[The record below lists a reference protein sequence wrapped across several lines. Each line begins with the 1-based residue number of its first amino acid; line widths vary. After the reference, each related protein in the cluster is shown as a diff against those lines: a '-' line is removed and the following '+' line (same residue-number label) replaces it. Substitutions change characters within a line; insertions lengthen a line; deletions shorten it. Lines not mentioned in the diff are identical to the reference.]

1 MNGVVMISGNGSNLQ
16 SIIDNAPGID
26 LNISCV
32 ISSNS
37 DAYGLKRAEKAG
49 IPTAVID
56 YKLFDS
62 RFKAD
67 KEIMKVIDDSR
78 AEVIILA
85 GYMRILSSEFI
96 DRYLGKILNIH
107 PSLLPKFK
115 GLNTHQRA
123 IDAAE
128 KIHGASVHFVTEELD
143 GGPVIAQSVV
153 EIESTDNTKSLASKV
168 LNKEHILYPRI
179 ICWYTHGRI
188 KLIENKGVQLDGQ
201 LI

>member
-1 MNGVVMISGNGSNLQ
+1 MNGVVLISGSGSNLQ
-16 SIIDNAPGID
+16 SIIDNASEID

-32 ISSNS
+32 ISNNS
-37 DAYGLKRAEKAG
+37 DAYGLKRAKKAG
-49 IPTAVID
+49 MPIAVID
-56 YKLFDS
+56 HQLFDS
-62 RFKAD
+62 RLAAD
-67 KEIMKVIDDSR
+67 KEIMKVIDNSK

-96 DRYLGKILNIH
+96 DKYLGKILNIH

-143 GGPVIAQSVV
+143 GGPVIAQSSV
-153 EIESTDNTKSLASKV
+153 EINTADNAKSLASKV
-168 LNKEHILYPRI
+168 LDKEHILYPRI
-179 ICWYTHGRI
+179 IYWYTQGRI
-188 KLIENKGVQLDGQ
+188 KLINNNSVQLDGQ

>member
-1 MNGVVMISGNGSNLQ
+1 MNGVVLISGNGSNLQ
-16 SIIDNAPGID
+16 SIIDNAPEID

-123 IDAAE
+123 IEATE
-128 KIHGASVHFVTEELD
+128 KIHGASVHFVTKDLD
-143 GGPVIAQSVV
+143 GGPVIAQSIV
-153 EIESTDNTKSLASKV
+153 EIEPIDNTKSLASKV
-168 LNKEHILYPRI
+168 LKKEHILYPRI
-179 ICWYTHGRI
+179 IYWYTQGRI
-188 KLIENKGVQLDGQ
+188 KLIDNNGVQLDGQ
-201 LI
+201 II

>member
-1 MNGVVMISGNGSNLQ
+1 MNGVVLISGSGSNLQ
-16 SIIDNAPGID
+16 SIIDNASEID

-32 ISSNS
+32 ISNNS
-37 DAYGLKRAEKAG
+37 DAYGLKRAKKAD
-49 IPTAVID
+49 IPTTVID
-56 YKLFDS
+56 HQLFDS
-62 RFKAD
+62 RLTAD
-67 KEIMKVIDDSR
+67 KEIMKVIDNSK

-96 DRYLGKILNIH
+96 DKYLGKILNIH

-143 GGPVIAQSVV
+143 GGPVIAQSSV
-153 EIESTDNTKSLASKV
+153 EIDTVDNAKSLASKV
-168 LNKEHILYPRI
+168 LNKEHILYPKI
-179 ICWYTHGRI
+179 IHWYTQDRI
-188 KLIENKGVQLDGQ
+188 KLIDNQSVQLDGQ
-201 LI
+201 II

>member
-1 MNGVVMISGNGSNLQ
+1 MNGVVLISGSASNLQ
-16 SIIDNAPGID
+16 SIIDNASEID

-32 ISSNS
+32 ISNNS
-37 DAYGLKRAEKAG
+37 DAYGLKRAKKAD
-49 IPTAVID
+49 IPTTVID
-56 YKLFDS
+56 HQLFDS
-62 RFKAD
+62 RLTAD
-67 KEIMKVIDDSR
+67 KEIMKVIDNSK

-96 DRYLGKILNIH
+96 DKYLGKILNIH

-143 GGPVIAQSVV
+143 GGPVIAQSSV
-153 EIESTDNTKSLASKV
+153 EIDTVDNAKSLASKV
-168 LNKEHILYPRI
+168 LNKEHILYPKI
-179 ICWYTHGRI
+179 IHWYTQGRI
-188 KLIENKGVQLDGQ
+188 KLIDNQSVQLDGQ
-201 LI
+201 II